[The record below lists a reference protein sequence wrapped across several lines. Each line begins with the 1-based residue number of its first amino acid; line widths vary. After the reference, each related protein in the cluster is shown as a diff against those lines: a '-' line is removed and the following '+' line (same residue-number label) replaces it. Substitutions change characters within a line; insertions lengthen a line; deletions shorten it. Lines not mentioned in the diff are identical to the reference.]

1 MIVLHGDYKD
11 LNFINHGVKPAAD
24 EGHLPLIWEQF
35 LKGRY
40 NLMEQRIQSQE
51 YFDCYKIFITHYVCE
66 TNCYTS
72 YSVVDK
78 TKDKIS
84 GYLEH
89 CKGFERKFIDR
100 ENNVLVLE
108 QTIRHGK
115 VPASLEELRQRQ
127 IKDIIN
133 TMERMKK
140 GLQEAREKG
149 DQQLAKVYEGMA
161 MDYYKEI
168 QKWKNKTS
176 SKWFYQEAM

>member
-11 LNFINHGVKPAAD
+11 LNFISHGVKPAAD

-35 LKGRY
+35 VKGNY
-40 NLMEQRIQSQE
+40 NLTEQHIQSQE
-51 YFDCYKIFITHYVCE
+51 YFDCYKIFITHYVFD

-100 ENNVLVLE
+100 ENKVLILE
-108 QTIRHGK
+108 QTIRYGK
-115 VPASLEELRQRQ
+115 VPANLEELRQRQ
-127 IKDIIN
+127 INDIIK

-140 GLQEAREKG
+140 GLQEVREKG
-149 DQQLAKVYEGMA
+149 DQQLAKAYEVMIR
-161 MDYYKEI
+161 DCYSNI
-168 QKWKNKTS
+168 QKWRNKTS
-176 SKWFYQEAM
+176 VKWFYQEAI